1 MIREE
6 RLLKVLRAPH
16 VSEKASTAMEKTN
29 TIVLK
34 VAKDATKA
42 EIKAAVQKLFE
53 VEVEVVNTLVVK
65 GKVKRHGQRIGRRSD
80 WKKAYVTLK
89 EGQNLDFVGG
99 AEGANSAILRLQY
112 LQQVEVSVGIA
123 AFELRHI
130 GHDRPT
136 NLLATEMVHRRVRQ
150 DALEQH
156 RPFSCRAVRVALRQT
171 DHAVLH
177 DVQRRLVVAH
187 VIHGA
192 FEGPLLDAL
201 EEV

>member
-16 VSEKASTAMEKTN
+16 VSEKASTAMEKSN

-65 GKVKRHGQRIGRRSD
+65 GKLNVTDSVSVVVATGKS
-80 WKKAYVTLK
+80 YVTLK

-99 AEGANSAILRLQY
+99 AE
-112 LQQVEVSVGIA
+112 
-123 AFELRHI
+123 
-130 GHDRPT
+130 
-136 NLLATEMVHRRVRQ
+136 
-150 DALEQH
+150 
-156 RPFSCRAVRVALRQT
+156 
-171 DHAVLH
+171 
-177 DVQRRLVVAH
+177 
-187 VIHGA
+187 
-192 FEGPLLDAL
+192 
-201 EEV
+201 

>member
-16 VSEKASTAMEKTN
+16 VSEKASTAMEKSN

-34 VAKDATKA
+34 V
-42 EIKAAVQKLFE
+42 AVQKLFE

-99 AEGANSAILRLQY
+99 AE
-112 LQQVEVSVGIA
+112 
-123 AFELRHI
+123 
-130 GHDRPT
+130 
-136 NLLATEMVHRRVRQ
+136 
-150 DALEQH
+150 
-156 RPFSCRAVRVALRQT
+156 
-171 DHAVLH
+171 
-177 DVQRRLVVAH
+177 
-187 VIHGA
+187 
-192 FEGPLLDAL
+192 
-201 EEV
+201 